1 MREAAL
7 ILASDQ
13 GSLSRGG
20 WIEKEAGNRINLPL
34 KGGLERAECIGFLI
48 SVFFAFIV
56 ALQYVNNDSLQS
68 VAFPRKDESET

>member
-20 WIEKEAGNRINLPL
+20 WIEKEAGNKVDLPL
-34 KGGLERAECIGFLI
+34 KGGLERGECAGLLI
-48 SVFFAFIV
+48 PVFFAFIV
-56 ALQYVNNDSLQS
+56 ALQLCKQG
-68 VAFPRKDESET
+68 